1 MNMAGEQHI
10 AASPERVWA
19 GLNDPQVLR
28 ASIPGCQSLDKEAD
42 DRFRAT
48 VEVRIGPIGA
58 RFKGAVALTDLVPSS
73 GYTLNLEGNGGIAGS
88 VKGSAKVRL
97 REDRGGTIVSYDV
110 DAQVGGRM
118 AQLGGPLIDVT
129 AKQLAGK
136 FFSRFGEKVSGVRP
150 TEEPGRVPAATA
162 PNPASVARSPKHTTG
177 LPVAWILTTVV
188 AALAGFLV
196 GRGAGNTGSG
206 WAGLAIGLM
215 VVVTAAAAFEYG
227 RRSATPIVTLDNAM
241 LKRLIEGERE

>member
-1 MNMAGEQHI
+1 MNMAGEQHV
-10 AASPERVWA
+10 AASPQRVWA

-42 DRFRAT
+42 DRFSAT

-58 RFKGAVALTDLVPSS
+58 RFKGAVALTDLVPPN

-97 REDRGGTIVSYDV
+97 REDRGGTMVSYEV

-118 AQLGGPLIDVT
+118 AQLGGPLIDAT

-136 FFSRFGEKVSGVRP
+136 FFSRFGEKVSGVKP
-150 TEEPGRVPAATA
+150 AGEPGPVPSATS
-162 PNPASVARSPKHTTG
+162 PNSTPASRSPA
-177 LPVAWILTTVV
+177 PIAWILAVVV
-188 AALAGFLV
+188 AALTGFLI
-196 GRGAGNTGSG
+196 GRGASGSAG
-206 WAGLAIGLM
+206 SDWAGLAIGLLVI
-215 VVVTAAAAFEYG
+215 VVAGAAFEYG
-227 RRSATPIVTLDNAM
+227 RRSAAPIVTLDSAM
-241 LKRLIEGERE
+241 LKRLIEGARE